1 MEGWKVG
8 EEERELG
15 WVMERRGGK
24 KKGGKVVCLDV
35 KILTNS
41 IENNVKN
48 MKMNS
53 YVLLQKYKEQ

>member
-1 MEGWKVG
+1 
-8 EEERELG
+8 
-15 WVMERRGGK
+15 MERRGGK